1 MEAILISLFGAV
13 LKGIF
18 SLIGISMDNS
28 AKSEA
33 EARKKE
39 TEGILDTVDAERAIA
54 DRVKEVERDGVK
66 PEDIFAPEL
75 PVPDLDPVL

>member
-1 MEAILISLFGAV
+1 METILISIVGAV

-39 TEGILDTVDAERAIA
+39 TEGVLETVDAEKRIA
-54 DRVKEVERDGVK
+54 DRVREVESEGVK